1 MNEKSLEDMT
11 DEEIS
16 AMEAPEIKDD
26 AQETSTGSEDSDA
39 KEETSVEPE
48 EVKEESKE
56 ESSSETEN
64 ESEEKEEDA
73 KEEDSSQEQ
82 PTVDYKAF
90 YETVMSPLKA
100 NGKTVQLRSPEEVI
114 RLIQMGANYTQKMQ
128 HLAPYRKK
136 IQMLQKAQLLED
148 DKLNYLIDLAQ
159 GNPEAVKKLLRDSK
173 LDPMDLDV
181 QNEPKYVPGNHTIS
195 DAESRLQTTLDDL
208 TSTPEGI
215 QTIQIAREWDQA
227 SLQEIGTDPS
237 ILSTLHEQRMN
248 GVYDFITKEM
258 DHQRMLGNIPEGTPF
273 LKAYKMVGDY
283 CLKQLQQ
290 RQQIQQQQLA
300 SIPQGT
306 LHKPQ
311 SNTVQVKSAAP
322 SGRSKKAAQTF
333 VDPFTLSDEEF
344 EKQFANYA

>member
-1 MNEKSLEDMT
+1 MTEKSLDEMT

-16 AMEAPEIKDD
+16 AMEAPEIKP
-26 AQETSTGSEDSDA
+26 
-39 KEETSVEPE
+39 EPE
-48 EVKEESKE
+48 EK
-56 ESSSETEN
+56 ETETDTQPS
-64 ESEEKEEDA
+64 EDTTTSEEGSTEEKEFS
-73 KEEDSSQEQ
+73 EEQETIEEETEESTEEGSTKTEA
-82 PTVDYKAF
+82 PSVDYKAF

-100 NGKTVQLRSPEEVI
+100 NGKTVQLRSPEEVV

-173 LDPMDLDV
+173 LDPMDLDI
-181 QNEPKYVPGNHTIS
+181 QNEPKYVPGNHIIS

-290 RQQIQQQQLA
+290 RQHVQQQQLA

-311 SNTVQVKSAAP
+311 SNTAQVKSAAP